1 MLIKQSVRA
10 MIKTD
15 LCRFLCLWL
24 VLLVLMSSNCSFN
37 YLHHHQTGNRC
48 RTQTEMTETADCDF
62 LTFVLGV
69 KYIFM
74 RFPQKSRFGAV
85 AYVGDKL
92 ILARLTKLTFACRN
106 CFHSEISHFTNNY
119 KETALIKHDI
129 ILKTEIDFSC
139 KTYSNIILFF
149 TTLKNIINK

>member
-15 LCRFLCLWL
+15 LCRYLCLWL

-48 RTQTEMTETADCDF
+48 RTQTEMTETADWDF
-62 LTFVLGV
+62 LYAKHNSFFLPFVLGV

-74 RFPQKSRFGAV
+74 RFTQKSRFGAE
-85 AYVGDKL
+85 ACVGDKL
-92 ILARLTKLTFACRN
+92 ILPSILAR
-106 CFHSEISHFTNNY
+106 Y
-119 KETALIKHDI
+119 
-129 ILKTEIDFSC
+129 TEIIC
-139 KTYSNIILFF
+139 M
-149 TTLKNIINK
+149 